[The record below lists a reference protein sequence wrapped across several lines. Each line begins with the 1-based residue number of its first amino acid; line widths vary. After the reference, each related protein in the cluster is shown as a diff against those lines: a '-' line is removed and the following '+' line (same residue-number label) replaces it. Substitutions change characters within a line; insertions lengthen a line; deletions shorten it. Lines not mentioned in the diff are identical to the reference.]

1 MQLRLPLTGFQ
12 FYNVILA
19 DHEAH
24 YVLNHITSTY
34 YNPNKARLVPNQVG
48 VLIFDTRAGICINEL
63 SNAEHGHQIIP
74 RLC

>member
-19 DHEAH
+19 DHEA
-24 YVLNHITSTY
+24 YYFCNHIMSRY
-34 YNPNKARLVPNQVG
+34 YNVDKARLVPNQI
-48 VLIFDTRAGICINEL
+48 LTAMFDTKACIVKIG
-63 SNAEHGHQIIP
+63 NAEYGHVIIP